1 MEVKIHPNEDEK
13 EFLTIGYNRFYDLF
27 EEMMNDEFWFKEDE
41 YRLFKIKE
49 IFATYFELLKYPP
62 IQWVIKNQKRP
73 NFSDVGKDLFKFIRN
88 VLLHFPYFVKWDDIW
103 VKKSLIT
110 LYSNKPQFIDRFL
123 TKYEFR
129 EEFKYRFWE
138 QKYKRMTYISINFPT
153 EYSMNKKIF
162 LKDILTEKDGVKFS
176 LVFMYN
182 VLETQVDRN
191 NVNLEIK

>member
-1 MEVKIHPNEDEK
+1 M
-13 EFLTIGYNRFYDLF
+13 
-27 EEMMNDEFWFKEDE
+27 
-41 YRLFKIKE
+41 
-49 IFATYFELLKYPP
+49 KYPP

-73 NFSDVGKDLFKFIRN
+73 NFNDVGKDSFKFIRN
-88 VLLHFPYFVKWDDIW
+88 VLLHFPYFDKWDDIW

-138 QKYKRMTYISINFPT
+138 QKYKRMTYMSINFPT

-162 LKDILTEKDGVKFS
+162 LKDISTEKDGIKFS